1 MSTCTCKS
9 DCGELKE
16 ASFERSYYN
25 TAYTVF
31 NFFCVVCWVVV
42 LLFLRHVLDC
52 CILIVSVGLL
62 LKKLIR

>member
-1 MSTCTCKS
+1 MCACTCKS

-25 TAYTVF
+25 TTYTVSIF
-31 NFFCVVCWVVV
+31 SALFVGL
-42 LLFLRHVLDC
+42 LLFFRCVLEC
-52 CILIVSVGLL
+52 GILILLVGLL

>member
-1 MSTCTCKS
+1 MCACTCKS

-25 TAYTVF
+25 TTYTVSIF
-31 NFFCVVCWVVV
+31 SALFVG
-42 LLFLRHVLDC
+42 LLFFRCVLEC
-52 CILIVSVGLL
+52 GILILLVGLL